1 MWVYLP
7 IYRYL
12 LSNHIE
18 RFFLIW
24 ILLSL
29 FHSDEVLMFAML
41 EADEWIDRLDKPI
54 VASLPSLSY
63 PPPKRRNI
71 YVHGCVKLG
80 GVGTGTERARE
91 PCDRLRDKKPI
102 TRC

>member
-1 MWVYLP
+1 
-7 IYRYL
+7 
-12 LSNHIE
+12 
-18 RFFLIW
+18 
-24 ILLSL
+24 
-29 FHSDEVLMFAML
+29 MFAML

-102 TRC
+102 TTLKVVLTPIYIFTTYLR